1 MMNVEM
7 FSSRGCI
14 IVVNGIEM
22 FINSVFYLSFCLA
35 NILFTAFGASDDIN
49 YYFGKITEKKIE
61 RVTEYVEII
70 NHVKSVNL
78 KRKISAKSAKKN
90 SYLPKTTTR
99 EQ

>member
-49 YYFGKITEKKIE
+49 YYFGKTTEKK
-61 RVTEYVEII
+61 
-70 NHVKSVNL
+70 L
-78 KRKISAKSAKKN
+78 KELQSTSK
-90 SYLPKTTTR
+90 
-99 EQ
+99 